1 MDSLERRRI
10 GEKASITGIL
20 CNLALFVLKLVI
32 GSAGHSLSVVADAF
46 NNMTDF
52 VSSFVSLVSVQLSGK
67 PADREHPFGHG
78 RIEYFAAIIIAII
91 VLMAGMASMIESV
104 KKILHPT
111 LPQYDTIML
120 VVIVVAIVV
129 KILLGTYVRRTG
141 HELRSDALI
150 ASGADALFDAIV
162 TLSTLVSA
170 IIMLL
175 WQMNL
180 DGWFGVLIS
189 LVILKAGLEMLA
201 SPINELLGSHVP
213 REFVT
218 KLKRE
223 VMSFDQV
230 LGIYDII
237 MNNYGP
243 DTYIGSIH
251 VNVPDTMTAREI
263 HRLTREITLRIY
275 EKFGAVVTVG
285 IYAVSRGDSTE
296 GRLQHDVMQMA
307 AHCAHVTQVHGYY
320 YYEDQQL
327 ITIDVVP
334 DDEVTDN
341 DAFARTMSETLHS
354 AFPHQ
359 RFSIVVDRNYSE

>member
-1 MDSLERRRI
+1 MTRNEKIIRTSYMGVGANVLLAAFKAGVGLASGSIAILMD
-10 GEKASITGIL
+10 AVN
-20 CNLALFVLKLVI
+20 NLTDVL
-32 GSAGHSLSVVADAF
+32 SSVVTIVGAR
-46 NNMTDF
+46 
-52 VSSFVSLVSVQLSGK
+52 LSAR

-150 ASGADALFDAIV
+150 ASGADSLFDAVV

-175 WQMNL
+175 WQVNL
-180 DGWFGVLIS
+180 DGWFGGLIS

-218 KLKRE
+218 NLKRE